1 MFSDR
6 ELVVGCLMV
15 CLLII
20 LTITISTFI
29 HGAVKHSRT
38 MELYKTGALNCEIIR
53 EQKDD
58 IQKQLDSYRKRERWG
73 K

>member
-1 MFSDR
+1 M
-6 ELVVGCLMV
+6 VGM
-15 CLLII
+15 II
-20 LTITISTFI
+20 IGMIITISIFI

-38 MELYKTGALNCEIIR
+38 MELYKTGALSCEIIR

-58 IQKQLDSYRKRERWG
+58 IQRQLDSYRKRERWG